1 MKEAAGWLAE
11 RLAAEGDR
19 FFRLAPAPLAPRSER
34 RLAQQDPEQLAGVL
48 RLLAVEPPTVSLR
61 HMALKFPP
69 LSQFVERFRALLSR
83 RARFD
88 FDQEV
93 AGLSRVE
100 QAVAFLA
107 LLELRRTSE
116 VALAQAAPFAPI
128 RVARIDAERSL
139 EWTTVRS
146 A

>member
-1 MKEAAGWLAE
+1 MKQAAGWLAE
-11 RLAAEGDR
+11 RLAQEGDR
-19 FFRLAPAPLAPRSER
+19 FFRLAPAPLAPQPER
-34 RLAQQDPEQLAGVL
+34 KLAPQDPGQLAAAL
-48 RLLAVEPPTVSLR
+48 RLLAAEPAEVSLR
-61 HMALKFPP
+61 HMALRFPP
-69 LSQFVERFRALLSR
+69 LSQFVERFRTLLSR

-93 AGLSRVE
+93 SGLSRVE

-116 VALAQAAPFAPI
+116 IALAQAAPFAPI

-139 EWTTVRS
+139 EWKTVRS

>member
-1 MKEAAGWLAE
+1 MKEAAHWLAD
-11 RLAAEGDR
+11 RLEHEGDR
-19 FFRLAPAPLAPRSER
+19 FFRLAPAPLAPQPER
-34 RLAQQDPEQLAGVL
+34 KLAAQDPDQLAAAL
-48 RLLAVEPPTVSLR
+48 RLLAVEPPSVSLR

-69 LSQFVERFRALLSR
+69 VSQFVDRFRALLSR
-83 RARFD
+83 RSRFD

-116 VALAQAAPFAPI
+116 VALAQAGPFAPI
-128 RVARIDAERSL
+128 RVARLDAERSL
-139 EWTTVRS
+139 AWTVRS